1 MSVGVIQDEDLRL
14 VGTAA
19 HTLGGAGRC
28 YAVTFRKSI
37 KASQQSSV
45 CGIAVEIYKKL

>member
-1 MSVGVIQDEDLRL
+1 VSVGVIQDEDLRL

-28 YAVTFRKSI
+28 SYRCYAVDLSELPLTHW
-37 KASQQSSV
+37 
-45 CGIAVEIYKKL
+45 VERGDATL